1 MRQIT
6 RERIR
11 YAVADFG
18 TVAVGWFVFNI
29 IRYFTIPSG
38 MAWGSLTSFLLDKM
52 VIIGQ
57 IVVPVAVVLL
67 YAVAGS
73 YNRSNTLYKSR
84 LDEVVTS
91 FVVSVAGM
99 FGIFFIML
107 IDDSVPE
114 RLTNYELMLALL
126 LCLFV
131 PTAVVRLVIT
141 TRNARRIRQ
150 GRYAIRALVV
160 GASPKNSAKLKRIID
175 SEAVSG
181 LRIVACLDVD
191 NKSQADTLLG
201 LPVVRDDD
209 YAALCDSLGVHA
221 LIMMPSQFGIGRSS
235 EIMGKLYALDKPL
248 FVTPDLMS
256 MMTSR
261 HRVSQVASEPLV
273 DITNANIS
281 PLAVNLKR
289 LGDMVLASAA
299 LLVLVPVYAAVALAV
314 RLDSRGPVFYRQ
326 ERIGYHKKP
335 FRIIKFRTMCTDA
348 EADGPALSRDNDPRV
363 TRVGAFLRKYRLDEL
378 PQFWNVVKGEMSLVG
393 PRPERSYYIE
403 KIARKVPS
411 YSLIHQV
418 RPGITSWGMVKYGY
432 AADVDQMIERLP
444 YDLLYREI
452 VSFGVDLKI
461 MFHTVSTVLRG
472 RGK

>member
-11 YAVADFG
+11 YAVADFC

-38 MAWGSLTSFLLDKM
+38 MAWGSLSSFLLDKI

-57 IVVPVAVVLL
+57 IVVPVAMVLL

-84 LDEVVTS
+84 LDEVVTT
-91 FVVSVAGM
+91 FVVSAAGM

-150 GRYAIRALVV
+150 GRYAIRTLVV

-191 NKSQADTLLG
+191 NKSHADTLLG

-281 PLAVNLKR
+281 PSAVNLKR
-289 LGDMVLASAA
+289 LGDIFLASVA

-403 KIARKVPS
+403 KIARRVPS

-444 YDLLYREI
+444 YDLLYIEN
-452 VSFGVDLKI
+452 VSLGVDLKI
-461 MFHTVSTVLRG
+461 LFHTVSTVLRG